1 VTRETTLDLIFAG
14 GVVVAAASLA
24 AAAIGRAPRSALLFL
39 AGLLGLAATA
49 GWVVFALH
57 PSREL
62 AVAASGLTTTMLLE
76 LGAVALGRGV
86 ARARRVEEDV
96 AAAEDRIT
104 ALIEQETER
113 RTSELERTLAR
124 ARADSV
130 SLLVEEERRIADQR
144 RALTADHEREA
155 TSKLTDALT
164 ATSARIEQRLADW
177 RADLER
183 TEESLA
189 TQLTALA
196 QRQGQL
202 ISDAEARLRADAEG
216 LDSASEDQRAAVAR
230 LREELTRT
238 AQKAVETATAEL
250 TAHEGERRRALHEV
264 SDRLRQRERELRDR
278 IAREETEAVARIQSS
293 FADVERRQADQLSR
307 VVERT
312 ANRLSEAAAAEFSD
326 RAKTARDDAA
336 KRLARELERA
346 VESFA
351 RQAQTVLA
359 ERLAQVA
366 DAGGQRV
373 DQRLNQ
379 IRSML
384 DEERDEVL
392 GGYEKKLADAEL
404 ELQARLQ
411 ALAADAEAERAVIEA
426 RLHEL
431 ARRVAELSSGAEA
444 RVPETFRAE

>member
-1 VTRETTLDLIFAG
+1 MTRETTLDLVFAG

-24 AAAIGRAPRSALLFL
+24 AAAVGRAPRSALLFL
-39 AGLLGLAATA
+39 AGLLGLAATG
-49 GWVVFALH
+49 GWVAFALR

-62 AVAASGLTTTMLLE
+62 AVAAGGLTTTMLLE

-86 ARARRVEEDV
+86 SRARRIEGDV
-96 AAAEDRIT
+96 DAAETRLA

-113 RTSELERTLAR
+113 RTAELERTLAR

-144 RALTADHEREA
+144 RALTAEHEREA
-155 TSKLTDALT
+155 TVKLTEALT
-164 ATSARIEQRLADW
+164 ATSGRIEQRLADW
-177 RADLER
+177 RGDLER

-189 TQLTALA
+189 TQLAALV
-196 QRQGQL
+196 QRQRQL
-202 ISDAEARLRADAEG
+202 ISDAEARLRSDAEG
-216 LDSASEDQRAAVAR
+216 LDSASEEQRAAVAR

-250 TAHEGERRRALHEV
+250 TVHESDRRRALHEV
-264 SDRLRQRERELRDR
+264 SDRLRQRERELGDR

-379 IRSML
+379 IRGKL

-392 GGYEKKLADAEL
+392 GGYEQKLADAEL
-404 ELQARLQ
+404 ELRERLQ

-426 RLHEL
+426 RLHDL
-431 ARRVAELSSGAEA
+431 ARRVDELSSRAEA